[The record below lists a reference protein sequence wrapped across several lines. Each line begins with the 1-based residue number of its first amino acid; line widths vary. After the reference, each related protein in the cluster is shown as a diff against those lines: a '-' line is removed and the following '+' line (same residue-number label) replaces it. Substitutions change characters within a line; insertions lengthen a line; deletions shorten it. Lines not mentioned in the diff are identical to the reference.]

1 MADLVLF
8 SIISFDSQ
16 AAKLAVDRCMNVL
29 DMGLKVNAWNWL
41 VTLITQ
47 NYVAAAMD
55 LMDHK
60 VALGN
65 ISLAVHSQHS

>member
-1 MADLVLF
+1 
-8 SIISFDSQ
+8 
-16 AAKLAVDRCMNVL
+16 MNVL

-41 VTLITQ
+41 VTLITE